1 MPSGP
6 GTVAERSV
14 VGPETVHGPA
24 PPGRHAARRRGL
36 RGRPPGSACRATPRP
51 PPPPP
56 RPPAAAADA
65 SLDDLDVDL
74 RGLLLRYGDHRGL
87 PELRELIAADGGR
100 PLPPDATP
108 LDPADVLVTAGAAGA
123 LFIVATALLE
133 PGDELVVVRP
143 NYATNLET
151 PRAIGAEIRILDLRP
166 EAGWAT
172 DPDALAALMTPRT
185 RLVSITNPHNPTGAL
200 LPEAALRRIVGI
212 VEAHPTARLLV
223 DETYREMTYG
233 GPLPP
238 VATLSARAIGVSG
251 MSKTYGLPGIRTG
264 WLTTRDAELMTIF
277 LAAKEQIQI
286 TGSLVDEAIAA
297 RALERRAELLPPILA
312 GIATALGTVRA
323 WLADEPRLAWV
334 EPRGGVVGF
343 PWIRAGAGIDP
354 DAFHRALVER
364 HATAVGPGHWFVR
377 PRSFFRLGF
386 GWPPPAELAEGLARI
401 SRTLDEVAG

>member
-1 MPSGP
+1 MPIEVESPEELGY
-6 GTVAERSV
+6 GAIACNLAESSV
-14 VGPETVHGPA
+14 
-24 PPGRHAARRRGL
+24 
-36 RGRPPGSACRATPRP
+36 
-51 PPPPP
+51 
-56 RPPAAAADA
+56 ADA
-65 SLDDLDVDL
+65 SLDDLGVDL

-87 PELRELIAADGGR
+87 PELRELIAADAGR

-108 LDPADVLVTAGAAGA
+108 LTPADVLVTTGAAGA

-151 PRAIGAEIRILDLRP
+151 PRAIGAELRVLDLRP
-166 EAGWAT
+166 EEGWAT

-200 LPEAALRRIVGI
+200 IPETALRRIVEI
-212 VEAHPTARLLV
+212 VEAHPVARLLV

-233 GPLPP
+233 DLPP
-238 VATLSARAIGVSG
+238 PAATLSPRVIGVSG

-264 WLTTRDAELMTIF
+264 WLATRDADLMTTF

-286 TGSLVDEAIAA
+286 TGSMVDEAIAA
-297 RALERRAELLPPILA
+297 RALERRLELLPAIRA
-312 GIATALGTVRA
+312 RITTALATTRSWMA
-323 WLADEPRLAWV
+323 AEPSLAWV
-334 EPRGGVVGF
+334 EPRGGVVCF
-343 PWIRAGAGIDP
+343 PWIRAEAGIDP
-354 DAFHRALVER
+354 DAFHDVLAGR
-364 HATAVGPGHWFVR
+364 HATAVGPGHWFER

-401 SRTLDEVAG
+401 SRALDDATFG